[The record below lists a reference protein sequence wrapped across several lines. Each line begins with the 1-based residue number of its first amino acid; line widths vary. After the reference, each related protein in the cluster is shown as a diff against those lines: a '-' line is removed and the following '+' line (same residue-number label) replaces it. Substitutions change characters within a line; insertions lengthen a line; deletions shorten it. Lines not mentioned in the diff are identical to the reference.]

1 MENYQ
6 TQQDLNNPTGDG
18 NFMQSNLP
26 NATAVLVLGIVSI
39 IGCCCYGIV
48 GLICGIIGLV
58 LAKKDMKLYQSNP
71 NAYSNYSNLNTGR
84 ILCIIGVILSALYL
98 AWTVFSL
105 AYYGLDGLQEM
116 QQQWLEQ
123 IQQNQ

>member
-39 IGCCCYGIV
+39 IGSCCYGIV

-58 LAKKDMKLYQSNP
+58 LAGKDMKLYKANP
-71 NAYSNYSNLNTGR
+71 NAYSNYSNLNIGR
-84 ILCIIGVILSALYL
+84 ILCIIGVIISILALI
-98 AWTVFSL
+98 
-105 AYYGLDGLQEM
+105 YYIFIIVYIGLDALSDPQLLQERM
-116 QQQWLEQ
+116 SELS
-123 IQQNQ
+123 

>member
-6 TQQDLNNPTGDG
+6 TQQDLNNPAGDG

-39 IGCCCYGIV
+39 IGSCCYGIV

-58 LAKKDMKLYQSNP
+58 LAGKDMKLYKATP
-71 NAYSNYSNLNTGR
+71 NAYSNYSNLNIGR
-84 ILCIIGVILSALYL
+84 ILCIIGVIISILALI
-98 AWTVFSL
+98 
-105 AYYGLDGLQEM
+105 YYIFIIVYIGLDALSNPQLLQERM
-116 QQQWLEQ
+116 SELS
-123 IQQNQ
+123 